1 MQDYLFE
8 KGKVVEKL
16 MFSELATSSDM
27 VAAAS
32 SNAYTARLLSTASAL
47 EAVVIATSDPL
58 AEKQLREVA
67 WELCQRC
74 GGNVCRA
81 TCLSSRCFQ
90 GLKKR
95 ENGAAPQCCI
105 CH

>member
-1 MQDYLFE
+1 MQDYLFG

-32 SNAYTARLLSTASAL
+32 SNAYTARLLTTASAL

-81 TCLSSRCFQ
+81 TSSCQRACLC
-90 GLKKR
+90 LKT
-95 ENGAAPQCCI
+95 A
-105 CH
+105 HLS